1 MRSLALALAL
11 LLSCAHTPQE
21 APPVK
26 PPTPLRWQGE
36 LVRGVVKACEGAD
49 ACEYYWCPQH
59 PCPEVLDMGTD
70 GGVK

>member
-1 MRSLALALAL
+1 MRRALAFAL

-36 LVRGVVKACEGAD
+36 LVRGVVKACEGAN
-49 ACEYYWCPQH
+49 ARICAIIERPT
-59 PCPEVLDMGTD
+59 EGF
-70 GGVK
+70 